1 MPKKFNITGKINPDS
16 HYMANTDGKIA
27 AIMKMVEAKEYF
39 TINRPRQYGKTTLLN
54 FLEKK
59 IQLQEGMLPILLSFE
74 GLGDTGFASEIDFS
88 KDFIGLLEQ
97 VLSIENASIGDWLGE
112 KTKEDIRFSELSVL
126 ITDLVNK
133 LGQNIVLII
142 DEVDSA
148 SNNQLFIRFLGI
160 LRNKYLNR
168 DRPNNATFHSVILAG
183 VHDIK
188 TLKLKLRADEEQKY
202 NSPWNIATDF
212 KVEMSLLPH
221 EIEPM
226 LEEYAA
232 DKTITLDAKI
242 LAEKLFYYTSG
253 YPFLV
258 SKLCQMYD
266 ETIFPAQKEKAFSLE
281 NLEFL
286 AKELVK
292 ESNTNFDSLTKNL
305 ENNPDLYSLVH
316 QISINATT
324 FSFNSQN
331 PLIGLG
337 LTYGIFKNDTNQPLQ
352 IHNRIYSEVISS
364 YMISKTETA
373 SNGNLMQVVDPY
385 LLPNRALNMEKL
397 LRRFQ
402 LFMRESYSPKDR
414 NFIEKEGR
422 LLFLAFFRP
431 ILNGKGYTFIEPQI
445 SEEKR
450 LDVAVTFYDHK
461 YVIELKIWRGE
472 AAHNSGLAQL
482 VDYLDRQGLEE
493 GFLIIFDHRKIKK
506 EWRQEWIDLADKRV
520 FAVSV

>member
-1 MPKKFNITGKINPDS
+1 MPKKFNITGIVIPER
-16 HYMANTDGKIA
+16 HYMANTDEKVL
-27 AIMKMVEAKEYF
+27 AIMEMVVAGQYF
-39 TINRPRQYGKTTLLN
+39 IINRPRQYGKTTMVRLLLDAC
-54 FLEKK
+54 LEKDF
-59 IQLQEGMLPILLSFE
+59 LPVKLSFE
-74 GLGDTGFASEIDFS
+74 RLSTKVFESETLYLKRFLEMFLKAVGQIDVE
-88 KDFIGLLEQ
+88 LEAKAAKIPLQ
-97 VLSIENASIGDWLGE
+97 YDSLDQLHGW
-112 KTKEDIRFSELSVL
+112 
-126 ITDLVNK
+126 ITDFVRLANQKV
-133 LGQNIVLII
+133 VLLI
-142 DEVDSA
+142 DEVDKS
-148 SNNQLFIRFLGI
+148 SNNQLFLSFLGI
-160 LRNKYLNR
+160 LRDKFLEQASGG
-168 DRPNNATFHSVILAG
+168 DVTFHSVILTG

-520 FAVSV
+520 FAVWV